1 MPKKLKMLNY
11 LEKFHELRIFSL
23 DEAAAVVGNKH
34 SALVLLNRYANAGLI
49 RRVRRNLYA
58 AVNLGT
64 KAMEVN
70 RFQIA
75 SHITPTACVAYHS
88 AFEYYGFAHQVFYTT
103 YVASGSLFNGFEC
116 DGMTYQYCTAKLDI
130 GVEVPPMDTLVRVT
144 DLSRTVVDCIDRI
157 DRCGGLEELCQCLNA
172 IPYLDGEMIVRYL
185 EAYDKRALYKKAGFI
200 LSHFMDNL
208 KDGET
213 LLDVCRD
220 RGAQGIDRIQ
230 SDSQDNVYH
239 KEWGLYAPDNILSFL
254 EQGSYAGL

>member
-1 MPKKLKMLNY
+1 MQKFLNMLNY

-23 DEAAAVVGNKH
+23 DEAATVVGNKH

-116 DGMTYQYCTAKLDI
+116 DGVTYQHCTTKIDI
-130 GVEVPPMDTLVRVT
+130 GVDVPPMDALVRVT

-172 IPYLDGEMIVRYL
+172 ISYLEGSEIGRYL

-200 LSHFMDNL
+200 LSHFKGAL

-213 LLDVCRD
+213 LLDVCRE
-220 RGAQGIDRIQ
+220 RGAHGIDLIQ

-254 EQGSYAGL
+254 EQGSYVNI